1 MERLMKGIVAVFFLT
16 LTTVVSTQA
25 QDAFND
31 EDLKTYA
38 IIELAKTSITST
50 ISPMVNSLIEKQE
63 GMDGKRFKQLED
75 AQGDQAKLKAIEAK
89 DWELQFLE
97 LVNKQVDKKKKAAG
111 NVVKLLAGNA
121 LGAKKYKAIKAAI
134 QSDPAVKAKV
144 DGYIA
149 KLK

>member
-16 LTTVVSTQA
+16 LTTVVSSQA

-38 IIELAKTSITST
+38 IIELAKTSITTT

-63 GMDGKRFKQLED
+63 GIDGKRFKQLED
-75 AQGDQAKLKAIEAK
+75 AHGDQAKLKAIEAK

>member
-1 MERLMKGIVAVFFLT
+1 MKGIVAVFFLT